1 MAVSIRSKHLLFI
14 YLILSINEM
23 SMGPCADT
31 LVGLAAK
38 RDVDVR
44 YGHKLVRIDAEQQ
57 QAFLQVRGA
66 QLLARQN
73 VQHHTPIQDQL
84 CRLAIRLKGVQ
95 AVCAWNPSSL
105 K

>member
-1 MAVSIRSKHLLFI
+1 
-14 YLILSINEM
+14 
-23 SMGPCADT
+23 MGPCADT

-73 VQHHTPIQDQL
+73 VQHHTPIQDHRDL
-84 CRLAIRLKGVQ
+84 PPHRHAGSECIEGEYP
-95 AVCAWNPSSL
+95 NSSSL
-105 K
+105 QIGFQ